1 MKCKTLTMSSNINYV
16 FGWKWCGRVIS
27 SVVTII
33 PFWWGMLILREAA
46 FFGAEVYGKF
56 LYLPLNSAVKLKLFF
71 KIEYIKKKCSVW
83 MISIRITSRQG
94 FSGGSV
100 VKNLPVTL
108 PGDMDLIP
116 DPGWHASEQLS
127 PYPQLLNLYSRA
139 KEPQLLKLA
148 RLEPMLLNKRS
159 LHNEKPAHCNSSSHH
174 LP

>member
-1 MKCKTLTMSSNINYV
+1 
-16 FGWKWCGRVIS
+16 
-27 SVVTII
+27 
-33 PFWWGMLILREAA
+33 
-46 FFGAEVYGKF
+46 
-56 LYLPLNSAVKLKLFF
+56 
-71 KIEYIKKKCSVW
+71 

-139 KEPQLLKLA
+139 KEPQLLSPCATTAEALMP
-148 RLEPMLLNKRS
+148 R
-159 LHNEKPAHCNSSSHH
+159 AHVPQQEN
-174 LP
+174 PP